1 MNEDKKSV
9 SEKLR
14 QSWRILTYMG
24 NEIDTESAEVGIREG
39 IYFRGAQ
46 VWILACSIII
56 ASVGL
61 NINSI
66 PVIIG
71 AMLISPLMGPI
82 VGMGLSLGI
91 NDSKLLWEALRNFLV
106 MVFVSLIVAS
116 LYFLVT
122 PLDYANPTELEAR
135 TSPTIFDV
143 FIAFFGG
150 AAGMIEH
157 SRKGHGTVLSG
168 VAIAT
173 ALMPPL
179 CTAGYGIANANFHF
193 FGGAMMLFV
202 INTAFIMLA
211 SYIVVALLK
220 FNKKYEGSTP
230 NRRFRTISSLLV
242 LVILTFSVFS
252 AVMMIRSNRMQRDL
266 QGFIEENKTFGSS
279 YIYDYKLIG
288 EKGKTAEIY
297 FAGDLS
303 ENDMD
308 LLRSSAKR
316 HNLDPDK
323 LEIKSN
329 AFGSKTDYIL
339 NNIYERAD
347 AELAAKDQ
355 KINQLEEELADI
367 KGTSIPYSQ
376 IAREVQYKYP
386 DVKEISISRGVKV
399 AVDSLTELPCINAI
413 IVTGGDPLSAEE
425 QEEMQRWFRIRL
437 NDTTVVLRQ
446 QGQ

>member
-1 MNEDKKSV
+1 MNEENKSV

-106 MVFVSLIVAS
+106 MVFVSLLVAS

-179 CTAGYGIANANFHF
+179 CTAGYGIANGNFHF

-220 FNKKYEGSTP
+220 FNKKHENSSS
-230 NRRFRTISSLLV
+230 NKRFRTISSLLV

-355 KINQLEEELADI
+355 KINQLEEELADL

-399 AVDSLTELPCINAI
+399 AVDSLAELPCINAI
-413 IVTGGDPLSAEE
+413 IVTGGNPLTSEE

>member
-1 MNEDKKSV
+1 MNEENKSV

-106 MVFVSLIVAS
+106 MVFVSLLVAS

-179 CTAGYGIANANFHF
+179 CTAGYGIANGNFHF

-220 FNKKYEGSTP
+220 FNKKHEHSSS
-230 NRRFRTISSLLV
+230 NKRFRTISSLLV

-355 KINQLEEELADI
+355 KINQLEEELADL

-399 AVDSLTELPCINAI
+399 AVDSLAELPCINAI
-413 IVTGGDPLSAEE
+413 IVTGGNPLTSEE

>member
-1 MNEDKKSV
+1 MNEENKSV

-179 CTAGYGIANANFHF
+179 CTAGYGIANGNFHF

-220 FNKKYEGSTP
+220 FNKKHENSSS
-230 NRRFRTISSLLV
+230 NKRFRTISSLLV

-297 FAGDLS
+297 FAGDLT

-355 KINQLEEELADI
+355 KINQLEEELADL

-399 AVDSLTELPCINAI
+399 AVDSLAELPCINAI

>member
-1 MNEDKKSV
+1 MNEENKSV

-106 MVFVSLIVAS
+106 MVFVSLLVAS

-179 CTAGYGIANANFHF
+179 CTAGYGIANGNFHF

-220 FNKKYEGSTP
+220 FNKKHENSSS
-230 NRRFRTISSLLV
+230 NKRFRTISSLLV

-355 KINQLEEELADI
+355 KINQLEEELADL

-399 AVDSLTELPCINAI
+399 AVDSLAELPCINAI

>member
-179 CTAGYGIANANFHF
+179 CTAGYGIANGNFHF

-220 FNKKYEGSTP
+220 FNKKHENSSS
-230 NRRFRTISSLLV
+230 NKRFRTISSLLV

-303 ENDMD
+303 QNDMD

-355 KINQLEEELADI
+355 KIYQLEEELADI

-425 QEEMQRWFRIRL
+425 QEEMQRWFRVRL
-437 NDTTVVLRQ
+437 NDTTVVVRQ

>member
-1 MNEDKKSV
+1 MNEENKSV

-179 CTAGYGIANANFHF
+179 CTAGYGIANGNFHF

-220 FNKKYEGSTP
+220 FNKKHENSSS
-230 NRRFRTISSLLV
+230 NKRFRTISSLLV

-297 FAGDLS
+297 FAGDLT
-303 ENDMD
+303 ENDID

-355 KINQLEEELADI
+355 KINQLEEELADL

-399 AVDSLTELPCINAI
+399 AVDSLAELPCINAI

>member
-1 MNEDKKSV
+1 MNEDKKTLSG
-9 SEKLR
+9 KLR
-14 QSWRILTYMG
+14 QFWRVLTYMG
-24 NEIDTESAEVGIREG
+24 NEIDTDGAEVSIRED
-39 IYFRGAQ
+39 IYFRGSK

-82 VGMGLSLGI
+82 LGMGMSLGI
-91 NDSKLLWEALRNFLV
+91 NDSRLLGEAIRNFLV
-106 MVFVSLIVAS
+106 MVAVSLLVAS

-150 AAGMIEH
+150 AAGMIEN

-179 CTAGYGIANANFHF
+179 CTAGYGLANGNFHF
-193 FGGAMMLFV
+193 FGGAMLLFV
-202 INTAFIMLA
+202 INTVFIMLA
-211 SYIVVALLK
+211 SYLVVGLLK
-220 FNKKYEGSTP
+220 FNKKYENSP
-230 NRRFRTISSLLV
+230 SNRRFRTISSFLV
-242 LVILTFSVFS
+242 VIILGASVFS
-252 AVMMIRSNRMQRDL
+252 AVMMIRSNRTQRDL

-288 EKGKTAEIY
+288 EKGKTAEVY

-303 ENDMD
+303 ESEME
-308 LLRSSAKR
+308 LLRASAKR
-316 HNLDPDK
+316 HNLDPEK
-323 LEIKSN
+323 LEIKVN

-355 KINQLEEELADI
+355 KINQLEEELAGL
-367 KGTSIPYSQ
+367 KGSSIPYSQ

-386 DVKEISISRGVKV
+386 DVREISISRGYKV
-399 AVDSLTELPCINAI
+399 SVDSLTEAPCINAI
-413 IVTGGDPLSAEE
+413 VSTAGEPLSSSEM
-425 QEEMQRWFRIRL
+425 EEMQHWFRIRL
-437 NDTTVVLRQ
+437 NDTTVVVRQ
-446 QGQ
+446 QEQ

>member
-1 MNEDKKSV
+1 MNEENKSV

-106 MVFVSLIVAS
+106 MVFVSLS

-179 CTAGYGIANANFHF
+179 CTAGYGIANGNFHF

-220 FNKKYEGSTP
+220 FNKKHENSSS
-230 NRRFRTISSLLV
+230 NKRFRTISSLLV

-355 KINQLEEELADI
+355 KINQLEEELADL
-367 KGTSIPYSQ
+367 KGTSIP
-376 IAREVQYKYP
+376 
-386 DVKEISISRGVKV
+386 
-399 AVDSLTELPCINAI
+399 
-413 IVTGGDPLSAEE
+413 
-425 QEEMQRWFRIRL
+425 
-437 NDTTVVLRQ
+437 
-446 QGQ
+446 

>member
-106 MVFVSLIVAS
+106 MVFVSLLVAS

-220 FNKKYEGSTP
+220 FNKKHENSSS
-230 NRRFRTISSLLV
+230 NKRFRTISSLLV

-355 KINQLEEELADI
+355 KINQLEEELADL

-399 AVDSLTELPCINAI
+399 AVDSLAELPCINAI

-446 QGQ
+446 QEQ

>member
-24 NEIDTESAEVGIREG
+24 NEIDTEGAEVGIREG

-157 SRKGHGTVLSG
+157 SRKGHGTVFSG

-179 CTAGYGIANANFHF
+179 CTAGYGIANGNFHF

-220 FNKKYEGSTP
+220 FNKKHENSSS
-230 NRRFRTISSLLV
+230 NKRFRTVSSLLV

-252 AVMMIRSNRMQRDL
+252 AVMMIRSNRIQRDL

-303 ENDMD
+303 ENDME

-323 LEIKSN
+323 MEIKSN

-413 IVTGGDPLSAEE
+413 IVTGGNPLTSEE
-425 QEEMQRWFRIRL
+425 LEEMQRWFRIRL

-446 QGQ
+446 HD

>member
-1 MNEDKKSV
+1 MNEDKKTLG
-9 SEKLR
+9 EKLR
-14 QSWRILTYMG
+14 QFWRILTYMG
-24 NEIDTESAEVGIREG
+24 NEIDTEGAEVSIREG
-39 IYFRGAQ
+39 IYFRGSQ

-91 NDSKLLWEALRNFLV
+91 NDSKLLGEALRNFLV
-106 MVFVSLIVAS
+106 MVFVSLLVATI
-116 LYFLVT
+116 YFLVT
-122 PLDYANPTELEAR
+122 PLDFANPTELEAR

-157 SRKGHGTVLSG
+157 SRKGRGTVLSG

-193 FGGAMMLFV
+193 FGGAMLLFI
-202 INTAFIMLA
+202 INTVFIMLA
-211 SYIVVALLK
+211 SYLVVELLK
-220 FNKKYEGSTP
+220 FDKKYEMNPS
-230 NRRFRTISSLLV
+230 RKRFRTVSSLLV
-242 LVILTFSVFS
+242 VVILAASVFS
-252 AVMMIRSNRMQRDL
+252 AVMMIRSNRTQRDI

-279 YIYDYKLIG
+279 YIYDYKIIG
-288 EKGKTAEIY
+288 EKDKTAEIY

-303 ENDMD
+303 ENDME

-323 LEIKSN
+323 LDIKSN

-355 KINQLEEELADI
+355 RINQLEEEIAGL

-386 DVKEISISRGVKV
+386 NVREISISRGYTVS
-399 AVDSLTELPCINAI
+399 VDSLTEVPCINAI
-413 IVTGGDPLSAEE
+413 IVTAGNPLSSSEE
-425 QEEMQRWFRIRL
+425 EEMQRWFRIRL
-437 NDTTVVLRQ
+437 NDTTVVIRQ
-446 QGQ
+446 QSQ

>member
-1 MNEDKKSV
+1 MNEENKSV

-106 MVFVSLIVAS
+106 MVFVSLLVAS

-179 CTAGYGIANANFHF
+179 CTAGYGIANGNFHF

-220 FNKKYEGSTP
+220 FNKKHENSSS
-230 NRRFRTISSLLV
+230 NKRFRTVSSLLV

-297 FAGDLS
+297 FAGDLT

-355 KINQLEEELADI
+355 KINQLEEELADL

>member
-1 MNEDKKSV
+1 MNEENKSV

-106 MVFVSLIVAS
+106 MVFVSLLVAS

-179 CTAGYGIANANFHF
+179 CTAGYGIANGNFHF

-220 FNKKYEGSTP
+220 FNKKHENSTS
-230 NRRFRTISSLLV
+230 NKRFRTVSSLLV
-242 LVILTFSVFS
+242 LVIFTFSVFS

-413 IVTGGDPLSAEE
+413 IVTGGDPLSTEE

>member
-1 MNEDKKSV
+1 
-9 SEKLR
+9 
-14 QSWRILTYMG
+14 
-24 NEIDTESAEVGIREG
+24 
-39 IYFRGAQ
+39 
-46 VWILACSIII
+46 
-56 ASVGL
+56 
-61 NINSI
+61 
-66 PVIIG
+66 
-71 AMLISPLMGPI
+71 
-82 VGMGLSLGI
+82 
-91 NDSKLLWEALRNFLV
+91 
-106 MVFVSLIVAS
+106 
-116 LYFLVT
+116 
-122 PLDYANPTELEAR
+122 
-135 TSPTIFDV
+135 
-143 FIAFFGG
+143 
-150 AAGMIEH
+150 
-157 SRKGHGTVLSG
+157 G

-179 CTAGYGIANANFHF
+179 CTAGYGIANGNFHF

-220 FNKKYEGSTP
+220 FNKKHENSSS
-230 NRRFRTISSLLV
+230 NKRFRTVSSLLV

-297 FAGDLS
+297 FAGDLT

-355 KINQLEEELADI
+355 KINQLEEELADL

-399 AVDSLTELPCINAI
+399 AVDSLAELPCINAI